1 MSSFARDLRN
11 LVTSV
16 DEPSFIVGLGYGSMS
31 TILIVLW
38 VWLCVKYGTDKKKA
52 PPDNKKKR

>member
-1 MSSFARDLRN
+1 MSNFARDFRN

-16 DEPSFIVGLGYGSMS
+16 DEPSFIIGLGYGSMS

-38 VWLCVKYGTDKKKA
+38 VWLCVKYGTDKKKVT
-52 PPDNKKKR
+52 PDNKKKR